1 MIHAGIACPRPDE
14 GRSSPGAAAVG
25 GRALNTSLVP
35 KPVRATIVRTSL
47 LVSACLVA
55 YPSVAQPANPPA
67 FEIFPVASYLS
78 SAGDSFS
85 ALVVDTSNGS
95 IFSCTGIANLSS
107 LALRLE
113 CSKVKPTQG
122 RSLPPGQQFV
132 MSPTQ
137 PPTFSG
143 GANGIWTVDQT
154 NRIIWFCV
162 TSGTSEEFAS
172 RYACTSKELPAPG
185 R

>member
-1 MIHAGIACPRPDE
+1 M
-14 GRSSPGAAAVG
+14 
-25 GRALNTSLVP
+25 
-35 KPVRATIVRTSL
+35 VRTSL
-47 LVSACLVA
+47 LISVCLVA
-55 YPSVAQPANPPA
+55 HPSFAQPANPPA

-85 ALVVDTSNGS
+85 ALVVDISNGS
-95 IFSCTGIANLSS
+95 IFSCTGNANLSS

-162 TSGTSEEFAS
+162 TRGTSEEFAS
-172 RYACTSKELPAPG
+172 RYACTSKELPAS
-185 R
+185 

>member
-1 MIHAGIACPRPDE
+1 
-14 GRSSPGAAAVG
+14 
-25 GRALNTSLVP
+25 LNTSIPP
-35 KPVRATIVRTSL
+35 KPVRATIIRTSQ
-47 LVSACLVA
+47 LVSVCLVA
-55 YPSVAQPANPPA
+55 YPSAAEPANPPA
-67 FEIFPVASYLS
+67 IEIFPVASYLS

-107 LALRLE
+107 LVLRLE

-122 RSLPPGQQFV
+122 RSLPPGQHFV
-132 MSPTQ
+132 MSPSQ

-143 GANGIWTVDQT
+143 GPNGIWAVDQT

-162 TSGTSEEFAS
+162 TSGTAEEFAS
-172 RYACTSKELPAPG
+172 RYACTSKDLPAS
-185 R
+185 